1 VLDQGHDETIRGEGL
16 FFRKDKRYD
25 CFSNKLFETFSGM
38 RGVSSSIRVAKF
50 VRNRVNQPSNIF
62 VVFSSLIE
70 SKDPMLE

>member
-1 VLDQGHDETIRGEGL
+1 MRRVHDETIRGAGL
-16 FFRKDKRYD
+16 IFRKVKRYEY
-25 CFSNKLFETFSGM
+25 FSNELFETFSGM